1 MLKQQTTKWLQYL
14 ARGSSGASSAN
25 LGASGRLH
33 LAWKDGHR
41 SAFPVTW
48 LRDHSPESYH
58 PSTQQRQIDTYSI
71 PRSSNLVKSATLTDS
86 HLKVQWHSKATSAAA
101 EPSVFP
107 LTWLRE
113 HCTSDLA
120 RALRTEHA
128 AGGSSLLRTLWGSD
142 LFSASSSSNGT
153 PPTLHY
159 DEVLGSQQG
168 LTALMQLLHVYG
180 IALVTG
186 CPTTME
192 GTEALAKSIGVVRH
206 TLYGGMWAT
215 SAEGGEQAHNDTAYT
230 NHALGSHTDCTYM
243 IDPPG
248 LQVSLQQICMYMC

>member
-1 MLKQQTTKWLQYL
+1 MLKKQTTKWLQYL

-41 SAFPVTW
+41 SAFPLVW
-48 LRDHSPESYH
+48 LRDHSPEGYH
-58 PSTQQRQIDTYSI
+58 PSTQQRQIDTHTIS
-71 PRSSNLVKSATLTDS
+71 RSADLVKSATLTDS
-86 HLKVQWHSKATSAAA
+86 HLRVQWHSKAAAAA

-113 HCTSDLA
+113 HCTSELA
-120 RALRTEHA
+120 RSLRTEHA
-128 AGGSSLLRTLWGSD
+128 AEGSGLPRKLWGRD
-142 LFSASSSSNGT
+142 LFTASSSSA
-153 PPTLHY
+153 PTLHY

-168 LTALMQLLHVYG
+168 VTALMQLLHVYG

-192 GTEALAKSIGVVRH
+192 GTEALAKSIGVVHH

-248 LQVSLQQICMYMC
+248 LQVSV

>member
-1 MLKQQTTKWLQYL
+1 V
-14 ARGSSGASSAN
+14 N

-41 SAFPVTW
+41 SVFPVTW
-48 LRDHSPESYH
+48 LRDHSPEGYH
-58 PSTQQRQIDTYSI
+58 PSTQQRQIDTHSI
-71 PRSSNLVKSATLTDS
+71 PRGSNLVKSATLTDS
-86 HLKVQWHSKATSAAA
+86 HLKVQWHSKATTAAA

-120 RALRTEHA
+120 RALRAVHA
-128 AGGSSLLRTLWGSD
+128 AQGSGLPRTLWGSD
-142 LFSASSSSNGT
+142 LFSASSSSSSSSSA
-153 PPTLHY
+153 PTLHY

-168 LTALMQLLHVYG
+168 VTALMQLLHVYG
-180 IALVTG
+180 IALVTA

-192 GTEALAKSIGVVRH
+192 GTEALAKSIGVVSH

-248 LQVSLQQICMYMC
+248 LQVSVSYKCTF